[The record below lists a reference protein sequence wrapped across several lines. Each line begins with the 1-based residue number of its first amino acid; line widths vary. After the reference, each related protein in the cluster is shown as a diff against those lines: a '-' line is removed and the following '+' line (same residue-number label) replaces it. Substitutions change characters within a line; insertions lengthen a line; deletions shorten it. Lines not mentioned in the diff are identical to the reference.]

1 MEACISIS
9 LPPSVGDQALQMS
22 EFEDSCLFFF
32 LDLRKTL
39 VFRPRSSS
47 LLNRPPFSSVSP
59 SPSRGEDSNSKI
71 LFFFSFLFFRQYN
84 VRKIDDEERSSAGL
98 LLNEIYVIWF

>member
-1 MEACISIS
+1 MYFDFVASKRWGS
-9 LPPSVGDQALQMS
+9 SVANVRVRRQLS
-22 EFEDSCLFFF
+22 FFFF

-39 VFRPRSSS
+39 VFRSRSSS